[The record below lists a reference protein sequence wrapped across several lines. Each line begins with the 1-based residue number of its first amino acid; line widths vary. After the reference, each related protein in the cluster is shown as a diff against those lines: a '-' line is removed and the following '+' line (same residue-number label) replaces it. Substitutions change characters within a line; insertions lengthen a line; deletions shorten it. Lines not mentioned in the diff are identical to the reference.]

1 MSLASSRGFAAL
13 VSRLGFRVV
22 IAAATTAVIAATFV
36 AMLALQ
42 FSKQDDLA
50 AEDRATQMRAASQ
63 ALTSAMDQASRFA
76 LAQAETIARRTAVQ
90 KALAAGDRAALAQL
104 SAGTWEYLRDQT
116 GVTIFGYHSA
126 DMRYLLRV
134 HKPESFGD
142 DISTQRPMVLA
153 ANKTRRAQVGL
164 EIGVS
169 GIVGIRGVTVVRDG
183 EALAGTMEVGLDLQP
198 ILERVKAVTN
208 TDLAVVLSRSLA
220 GLEAKGASG
229 DLTIAASTDQ
239 PRFTDLVRSGA
250 IRIARETDVRS
261 LPLDGVDGALLV
273 QPLVDFSG
281 RLVGDLVAVQSFPEQ
296 AARARRMRTD
306 LTVAAIVGGILAFV
320 LFSVLAFGVAR
331 NPEDAA

>member
-1 MSLASSRGFAAL
+1 MSLALSRGLTAL
-13 VSRLGFRVV
+13 VSRLGFRLV
-22 IAAATTAVIAATFV
+22 IAAATTAVIAATFA

-42 FSKQDDLA
+42 FSELDELA
-50 AEDRATQMRAASQ
+50 TADRATRMRAASQ
-63 ALTSAMDQASRFA
+63 ALTSAMDQAGRFA

-90 KALAAGDRAALAQL
+90 KALAANDRAALTAL
-104 SAGTWEYLRDQT
+104 STGTWDYLRDQT

-142 DISTQRPMVLA
+142 DISVQRPMVLA

-169 GIVGIRGVTVVRDG
+169 GIVGVRGVTVVRDG
-183 EALAGTMEVGLDLQP
+183 DTFAGTMEVGLDLQP
-198 ILERVKAVTN
+198 ILDRVKTVTN

-220 GLEAKGASG
+220 GLDGKGAGG

-239 PRFTDLVRSGA
+239 SRFTELLRSGA
-250 IRIARETDVRS
+250 VRIARETEVRS
-261 LPLDGVDGALLV
+261 IPLDGVGGALLV
-273 QPLVDFSG
+273 QPLVDFSS
-281 RLVGDLVAVQSFPEQ
+281 RLVGDLVLVASFPEQ
-296 AARARRMRTD
+296 ATQARRMRTD
-306 LTVAAIVGGILAFV
+306 LVTAATVGGILAFV

-331 NPEDAA
+331 RPEDAK